1 MSKSQ
6 PKFSLVLAGLII
18 LLGGLP
24 ACAIA
29 QSQMTLT
36 SPAIA
41 PGAAI
46 PADFACSGGDR
57 SPELAWRGAPKAA
70 VTFALIVDDPDAPG
84 GTFFHWVAYNI
95 PASRT
100 SLPAGIPDSAE
111 IPDGGKQGMN
121 SFGHLGYNGPC
132 PPPGKTHHYRFH
144 LYALDSELNIGDKAD
159 APAIQSAIKGHVLA
173 DAELTGTFQR

>member
-1 MSKSQ
+1 MSNAQ
-6 PKFSLVLAGLII
+6 PKFPLMLAGLII
-18 LLGGLP
+18 FSLGLP
-24 ACAIA
+24 AYLFA
-29 QSQMTLT
+29 QSQLTLR

-41 PGAAI
+41 SGAAI
-46 PADFACSGGDR
+46 PAEFACNGGDR
-57 SPELAWRGAPKAA
+57 SPELSWSGAPKST
-70 VTFALIVDDPDAPG
+70 VTYSLIVDDPDAPG

-95 PASRT
+95 PASKT
-100 SLPAGIPDSAE
+100 SLPAGVPQGAE
-111 IPDGGKQGMN
+111 IPGGGKQGMN

-144 LYALDSELNIGDKAD
+144 LYALDSELNVGDKTD